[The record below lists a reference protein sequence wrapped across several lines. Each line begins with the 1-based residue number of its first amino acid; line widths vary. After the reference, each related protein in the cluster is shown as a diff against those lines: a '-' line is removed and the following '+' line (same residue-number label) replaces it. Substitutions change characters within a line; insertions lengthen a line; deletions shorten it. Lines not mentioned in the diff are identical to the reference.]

1 MNKMEAKDI
10 FDENLVN
17 IERELGMVMLCNAKL
32 PSHDSDVRN
41 KMVNHLRLISKRI
54 TTIINTASALDA
66 KEDND
71 NGICQTVDE

>member
-10 FDENLVN
+10 FAENLIN
-17 IERELGMVMLCNAKL
+17 IERELGMVMLCNARL
-32 PSHDSDVRN
+32 PSHDSNVRN

-71 NGICQTVDE
+71 NGICQTVNE

>member
-17 IERELGMVMLCNAKL
+17 IERELGMVMLYNSRL

-71 NGICQTVDE
+71 NGICQTVNE